1 VRLGAVPASLLLV
14 AGLALVPA
22 WAHATITIQNNDAPG
37 EGFNDNTPAAPVGGN
52 PGTTIG
58 QQRLIAFQFAAD
70 IWGAALDSNVTIVI
84 GAQFNPLQCDD
95 TSAVVGGTA
104 TSFIFANFGS
114 VPPFPGPEFANVYYH
129 SALADK
135 RAGVELNPGQTDMNA
150 QFNSNLGQPG
160 CVPGSF
166 FYYGLDNNAGTQ
178 IDLVTT
184 LLHEFSHGLGFSQ
197 FASLTTG
204 ALGGSPALP
213 DVYNRNLLDEI
224 VGLRWDQMS
233 NAQRAAS
240 AVRANHVVW
249 IGPTVTSQVPG
260 VLASGTP
267 LLRVATPAAV
277 HNDYPVGQALFGPP
291 LGPPGAN
298 ITVVAA
304 LDQNNASGPLVTDAC
319 TALTNPAAVAGK
331 IAMVDRGTCNFT
343 VKVKNCQLAGA
354 VAVIIQNNA
363 AGAPPPGMSGTD
375 ATITIPSVMVTQA
388 DGAAIRAQLGA
399 GVTAQMVN
407 DPAVFLGADNANR
420 MFVFTP
426 QPIVQGS
433 SVSHWDLSAT
443 PDLLME
449 AILPVGIPQQLEGTD
464 LTLALMRDI
473 GWFPDADVDGI
484 PNASDADDDNDGV
497 ADGSDCAP
505 LDNGAFAIPLE
516 VVGLDFATKTS
527 MSWSSGAAGAGSGI
541 QYDVVRGSIAELPVN
556 SSGSTTCLGQ
566 TAATSLTVS
575 ASPAANSGF
584 WYLVRGTN
592 SCGNGGY
599 GTRSNGT
606 PNVTTVCD

>member
-1 VRLGAVPASLLLV
+1 LLLA

-22 WAHATITIQNNDAPG
+22 WANATITIRNNDGVG

-70 IWGAALDSNVTIVI
+70 IWGAALDSNVPIVI

-95 TSAVVGGTA
+95 TSAVVGGTS

-114 VPPFPGPEFANVYYH
+114 VPPFPGAEFPNVYYH

-135 RAGVELNPGQTDMNA
+135 RAGAELNAGQTDMNA
-150 QFNSNLGQPG
+150 TFNSNLGQPG
-160 CVPGSF
+160 CATGAF
-166 FYYGLDNNAGTQ
+166 FYYGLDNNAGTLV
-178 IDLVTT
+178 DLVTT

-197 FASLTTG
+197 FANLTTG

-213 DVYNRNLLDEI
+213 DVYNRNLLDTV

-233 NAQRAAS
+233 NAQRVAS

-260 VLASGTP
+260 VLAAGTP

-277 HNDYPVGQALFGPP
+277 HNDYPVGLALFGPA
-291 LGPPGAN
+291 LGAPGAN
-298 ITVVAA
+298 VAVVAA
-304 LDQNNASGPLVTDAC
+304 LDQSNASGTLVTDAC
-319 TALTNPAAVAGK
+319 TALTNPAAIAGK
-331 IAMVDRGTCNFT
+331 IALVDRGTCTFV
-343 VKVKNCQLAGA
+343 VKVKNCQTAGA
-354 VAVIIQNNA
+354 VAVIIQNNVA
-363 AGAPPPGMSGTD
+363 QAPPPGMSGTD

-407 DPAVFLGADNANR
+407 DPAVFLGADNTNR
-420 MFVFTP
+420 MFVFAP

-433 SVSHWDLSAT
+433 SISHWDLSTT

-449 AILPVGIPQQLEGTD
+449 PILPAGFPQELEGTD

-473 GWFPDADVDGI
+473 GWFADADVDGV
-484 PNASDADDDNDGV
+484 PNATDTDDDNDGV
-497 ADGSDCAP
+497 ADGADCAP
-505 LDNGAFAIPLE
+505 LEAGAFAIPGE
-516 VVGLDFATKTS
+516 IVGLGFGSKTS
-527 MSWSSGAAGAGSGI
+527 MSWTSGAAGAGSGI
-541 QYDVVRGSIAELPVN
+541 LYDVVRGSTAELPVN

-566 TAATSLTVS
+566 TGSTNLTVS
-575 ASPAANSGF
+575 ASPASGSVF

-592 SCGNGGY
+592 ACGNGGY